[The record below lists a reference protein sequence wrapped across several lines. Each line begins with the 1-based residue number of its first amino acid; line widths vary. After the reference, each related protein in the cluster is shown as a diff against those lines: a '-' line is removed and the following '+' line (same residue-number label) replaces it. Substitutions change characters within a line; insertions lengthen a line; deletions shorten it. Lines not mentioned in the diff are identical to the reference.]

1 MFRNYIKTAIRN
13 MRKFKGYT
21 FINIAGLAIGIACCI
36 LILLWVRDE
45 LSFDGFHEKAD
56 RLYRVVEQQYYAGG
70 ELFPVAVTPAP
81 LAAALKDEIPEFV
94 NAARIT
100 LSPRL
105 LIRYGERMFYED
117 DIALADPSVFDLF
130 SFRLVKGDPET
141 ALEKLNS
148 IILTESMA
156 EKYFGDEDPLNKDL
170 KIGNMYDLTVTGV
183 VENAPRNSHLQFN
196 FIIPFEIIKM
206 AGDPLDNWGNNS
218 YFTYVELA
226 ENADAATA
234 QEKIT
239 GFLQKHLPE
248 SSTTL
253 HLQPLKRIHLYSDF
267 TADVPGHGD
276 IKYVYIFSLVA
287 LFVLIIACIN
297 FMNLTTA
304 RSGNR
309 AKEVGMRKVTGAQKA
324 DIVMQFLGESMLF
337 AFIAFLFALG
347 LVLLLLPA
355 FNALSGKELSLFTGE
370 SIDLLAALIGVAILT
385 GLVSGS
391 YPVLYLSSFQPVA
404 VLKGTLRSGPRG
416 STFRRVLVV
425 IQFSLSIFLIIAT
438 AIIHSQ
444 LEYIQNKKLGY
455 DKDHVIYMRIGMNAV
470 RYYEPFKR
478 EALTSPDILGIGW
491 SGQLPAYI
499 VNSTSSV
506 NWPGK
511 DPNESILMHNTA
523 VDYDFIETMGMEI
536 VAGRNF
542 SLEFPTDE
550 KEAFILNEEAA
561 RLLGEDSAVGK
572 PFTLWDIKGK
582 VIGVVKNFH
591 FKSLN
596 THVEPL
602 VIRLLKPQPY
612 SFMFIRVRG
621 ENITASINYLE
632 KTWRKIAT
640 VFPFE
645 YQFLDDYYDR
655 TYHAEQRMGKLF
667 NAFTALAIFIAC
679 LGLLGLA
686 SFMAEQRTKEIGIR
700 KVLGATV
707 PNIIL
712 LMSREFVFLV
722 AISNV
727 LAWPLA
733 YYLMNKWLENY
744 AYHAAINV
752 LFFFVSA
759 LIALAIALLT
769 VSYQAFRAASAN
781 PIDSLR
787 YE

>member
-1 MFRNYIKTAIRN
+1 

-81 LAAALKDEIPEFV
+81 LAPALKEEIPEVV
-94 NAARIT
+94 NAVRIT
-100 LSPRL
+100 RSPRL
-105 LIRYGERMFYED
+105 LIRYGEQMFYES
-117 DIALADPSVFDLF
+117 DIALADPSFLTMFD
-130 SFRLVKGDPET
+130 FRLTKGDPGT
-141 ALEKLNS
+141 ALDKINS
-148 IILTESMA
+148 IILSESMA
-156 EKYFGDEDPLNKDL
+156 QKYFGDEDPLNKDL
-170 KIGNMYDLTVTGV
+170 KIGNMYDLTITGV
-183 VENAPRNSHLQFN
+183 VEDVPPNSHLQFN
-196 FIIPFEIIKM
+196 FIIPFEIMKM
-206 AGDPLDNWGNNS
+206 AGDPLNQWGNNS

-226 ENADAATA
+226 ENANADAA

-239 GFLQKHLPE
+239 GFLKKHLPE
-248 SSTTL
+248 TSTTL
-253 HLQPLKRIHLYSDF
+253 HLQPLRRIHLYSDF
-267 TADVPGHGD
+267 TADVSGHGD
-276 IKYVYIFSLVA
+276 IKYVYIFSVVA
-287 LFVLIIACIN
+287 LFVLLIACIN

-309 AKEVGMRKVTGAQKA
+309 AREVGMRKVTGANRT
-324 DIVMQFLGESMLF
+324 DIVKQFLGESMIF

-347 LVLLLLPA
+347 IVLLLLPA
-355 FNALSGKELSLFTGE
+355 FNNLSGKELSLFTGK
-370 SIDLLAALIGVAILT
+370 SIDLLTALIGVAILT
-385 GLVSGS
+385 GLIAGS
-391 YPVLYLSSFQPVA
+391 YPILYLSSFQPVT
-404 VLKGTLRSGPRG
+404 VLKGALKSGPRS

-425 IQFSLSIFLIIAT
+425 VQFSLSIFLIIAT
-438 AIIHSQ
+438 SVIHSQ
-444 LEYIQNKKLGY
+444 LEYIRNKKLGY
-455 DKDHVIYMRIGMNAV
+455 DKDHVIYQRIGMNAV
-470 RYYEPFKR
+470 RYYEPYKR
-478 EALTSPDILGIGW
+478 EALKSPDILGISW
-491 SGQLPAYI
+491 SHQLPSYI

-523 VDYDFIETMGMEI
+523 VDYDFIETMNMTI
-536 VAGRNF
+536 VDGRNF
-542 SLEFPTDE
+542 SPEFPTDE

-561 RLLGEDSAVGK
+561 RLLGDDSAVGK
-572 PFTLWDIKGK
+572 PFTLWQFKGK

-612 SFMFIRVRG
+612 SYMFIKIRG
-621 ENITASINYLE
+621 ENVNESIRYLE
-632 KTWRKIAT
+632 KTWRDIAT

-645 YQFLDDYYDR
+645 YQFLDEYYDR
-655 TYHAEQRMGKLF
+655 TYRAEQRMGKLF
-667 NAFTALAIFIAC
+667 NAFTTLAIFIAC

-700 KVLGATV
+700 KVLGASV
-707 PNIIL
+707 SNIIL
-712 LMSREFVFLV
+712 LMSREFVLLV

-733 YYLMNKWLENY
+733 YCFMNKWLENY
-744 AYHAAINV
+744 AYHASIN
-752 LFFFVSA
+752 LFFFLA
-759 LIALAIALLT
+759 AALAALGIALLT
-769 VSYQAFRAASAN
+769 VSYQALRAASSN

>member
-1 MFRNYIKTAIRN
+1 MK
-13 MRKFKGYT
+13 KFKGYT

-81 LAAALKDEIPEFV
+81 LAPALKDEVPEIA
-94 NAARIT
+94 NAMRIER
-100 LSPRL
+100 SPRL
-105 LIRYGERMFYED
+105 LIRYGDRMFNES
-117 DIALADPSVFDLF
+117 DIALADPSLFAMF
-130 SFRLVKGDPET
+130 SFRLLKGDPDT
-141 ALEKLNS
+141 ALKKMNS
-148 IILTESMA
+148 IILTEAMA

-183 VENAPRNSHLQFN
+183 VENVPPNSHLQFN
-196 FIIPFEIIKM
+196 FIIPFEILKM
-206 AGDPLDNWGNNS
+206 AGDSLNQWGNNS

-226 ENADAATA
+226 ENANASAA

-239 GFLQKHLPE
+239 GFLKKHMPE
-248 SSTTL
+248 TRTTL

-287 LFVLIIACIN
+287 LFVLLIACIN

-309 AKEVGMRKVTGAQKA
+309 AREVGMRKVTGAHKA
-324 DIVMQFLGESMLF
+324 DIVKQFLGESMIF
-337 AFIAFLFALG
+337 AFIAFLLALG
-347 LVLLLLPA
+347 IVLLLLPA
-355 FNALSGKELSLFTGE
+355 FNNLSGKQLSLFTGE
-370 SIDLLAALIGVAILT
+370 SFDLLAALIGVAILT
-385 GLVSGS
+385 GLFSGS
-391 YPVLYLSSFQPVA
+391 YPVLYLSSFQPVT
-404 VLKGTLRSGPRG
+404 VLKGALKSGPR
-416 STFRRVLVV
+416 SATFRRMLVV

-438 AIIHSQ
+438 SVIHSQ
-444 LEYIQNKKLGY
+444 LEYIRNKKLGY
-455 DKDHVIYMRIGMNAV
+455 EKEHVIYQRIGMNDV
-470 RYYEPFKR
+470 RYYEPYKR
-478 EALTSPDILGIGW
+478 EALTSPNILGVSW
-491 SGQLPAYI
+491 SHQLPAYI

-523 VDYDFIETMGMEI
+523 VDYDFIDTMNMEI
-536 VAGRNF
+536 VDGRDF
-542 SLEFPTDE
+542 SREFPTDE
-550 KEAFILNEEAA
+550 KEAFILNEQAA
-561 RLLGEDSAVGK
+561 KLLGEDSAVGK

-602 VIRLLKPQPY
+602 VIRLVKPQPY
-612 SFMFIRVRG
+612 SYMFIKVRG
-621 ENITASINYLE
+621 ENVTESIKYLE
-632 KTWRKIAT
+632 KTWRDIAT

-645 YQFLDDYYDR
+645 YQFLDEYYDR
-655 TYHAEQRMGKLF
+655 TYRAEQRMGKLF
-667 NAFTALAIFIAC
+667 NAFTTLAIFIAC

-700 KVLGATV
+700 KVLGASV
-707 PNIIL
+707 SNIIL
-712 LMSREFVFLV
+712 LLSREFVLLV
-722 AISNV
+722 TISNV

-733 YYLMNKWLENY
+733 YYFMNKWLENY
-744 AYHAAINV
+744 AYHASVN
-752 LFFFVSA
+752 LFFFLVSA
-759 LIALAIALLT
+759 LAALGIALLT
-769 VSYQAFRAASAN
+769 VSYQAIRAASSN

>member
-1 MFRNYIKTAIRN
+1 MFRNYIKTALRN
-13 MRKFKGYT
+13 MKKFKGYT

-45 LSFDGFHEKAD
+45 RSFDGFHEKAD

-81 LAAALKDEIPEFV
+81 LAPALKDEIPEV
-94 NAARIT
+94 ANAMRIT
-100 LSPRL
+100 RSPRL

-117 DIALADPSVFDLF
+117 DIALADPSLFAMF
-130 SFRLVKGDPET
+130 SFRLIKGDPTT
-141 ALEKLNS
+141 AFNKINS
-148 IILTESMA
+148 IVLSESIA

-183 VENAPRNSHLQFN
+183 LENVPPNSHLQFD
-196 FIIPFEIIKM
+196 FIIPFEILKM
-206 AGDPLDNWGNNS
+206 AGNSLDQWGNNS

-226 ENADAATA
+226 ENANADVA

-239 GFLQKHLPE
+239 GFLKKHLPE
-248 SSTTL
+248 TNTTL
-253 HLQPLKRIHLYSDF
+253 HLQSLKRIHLYSDF
-267 TADVPGHGD
+267 TADISGHGD

-287 LFVLIIACIN
+287 LFVLFIACIN

-304 RSGNR
+304 RSGSR
-309 AKEVGMRKVTGAQKA
+309 AREVGMRKVTGAHKV
-324 DIVMQFLGESMLF
+324 DIVKQFLGESMIF
-337 AFIAFLFALG
+337 VFIAFLFALG
-347 LVLLLLPA
+347 IVLLLLPA
-355 FNALSGKELSLFTGE
+355 FNNLSGKQLSLFTGE
-370 SIDLLAALIGVAILT
+370 SVDLLAALIGVAILT
-385 GLVSGS
+385 GLISGS

-404 VLKGTLRSGPRG
+404 VLKGALKSGPR
-416 STFRRVLVV
+416 SATFRRALVV

-438 AIIHSQ
+438 SVIHSQ
-444 LEYIQNKKLGY
+444 LEYIRNKKLGY
-455 DKDHVIYMRIGMNAV
+455 DKEYVVYMRIGMNAV
-470 RYYEPFKR
+470 RYYEPYKR
-478 EALTSPDILGIGW
+478 ELLTSPDILGVSW
-491 SGQLPAYI
+491 SSQLPAYI

-523 VDYDFIETMGMEI
+523 IDYDFIETMNMEI
-536 VAGRNF
+536 VDGRDF
-542 SLEFPTDE
+542 SREFPTDE

-572 PFTLWDIKGK
+572 PFTLWQIKGK

-612 SFMFIRVRG
+612 SYMFVRIRG
-621 ENITASINYLE
+621 ENVTESIGYLE
-632 KTWRKIAT
+632 KTWRGIAT

-645 YQFLDDYYDR
+645 YQFLDEYYDR
-655 TYHAEQRMGKLF
+655 TYRAEQRMGKIF
-667 NAFTALAIFIAC
+667 NAFTTLAIFIAC

-700 KVLGATV
+700 KVLGASV
-707 PNIIL
+707 SNIFVL
-712 LMSREFVFLV
+712 LSREFVLLV
-722 AISNV
+722 AVSNV

-733 YYLMNKWLENY
+733 YYFMNKWLENY
-744 AYHAAINV
+744 AYHASIN
-752 LFFFVSA
+752 LFFFVASA
-759 LIALAIALLT
+759 LAALGIALLT
-769 VSYQAFRAASAN
+769 VSYQAFKAASSD
-781 PIDSLR
+781 PIYSLR

>member
-1 MFRNYIKTAIRN
+1 MFQNYIKTALRN
-13 MRKFKGYT
+13 MKKFKGYT

-45 LSFDGFHEKAD
+45 LSFDGFHKKAD
-56 RLYRVVEQQYYAGG
+56 SLYRVVEQQYYAGG

-81 LAAALKDEIPEFV
+81 LALALKDEIPEVV
-94 NAARIT
+94 NAIRIES
-100 LSPRL
+100 SPRL
-105 LIRYGERMFYED
+105 LIRYGERMFYES
-117 DIALADPSVFDLF
+117 DITLADPSLF
-130 SFRLVKGDPET
+130 AMFNFRLIKGDPET
-141 ALEKLNS
+141 ALNKINS

-183 VENAPRNSHLQFN
+183 VENVPRNSHLQFN
-196 FIIPFEIIKM
+196 FIIPFEIMKM
-206 AGDPLDNWGNNS
+206 AGDPLDKWGNNS
-218 YFTYVELA
+218 YFTYIELA
-226 ENADAATA
+226 ENADSSTV

-239 GFLQKHLPE
+239 GFIKKHLPGT
-248 SSTTL
+248 STTL

-276 IKYVYIFSLVA
+276 VKYVYIFSLVA

-309 AKEVGMRKVTGAQKA
+309 AKEVGMRKVTGAQRV
-324 DIVMQFLGESMLF
+324 DIVKQFLGESMLF
-337 AFIAFLFALG
+337 VFISFLLALG
-347 LVLLLLPA
+347 IVLLLLPA
-355 FNALSGKELSLFTGE
+355 FNNLSGKQLSLFTGE
-370 SIDLLAALIGVAILT
+370 SIDFLAALIGVAILT
-385 GLVSGS
+385 GLISGS

-404 VLKGTLRSGPRG
+404 VLKGALRSGPRS

-425 IQFSLSIFLIIAT
+425 IQFSLSIFLIIST
-438 AIIHSQ
+438 AVIHSQ
-444 LEYIQNKKLGY
+444 LEYIRNRKLGY
-455 DKDHVIYMRIGMNAV
+455 DKEHVIYMRIGMNAV
-470 RYYEPFKR
+470 RYYEPYKR
-478 EALTSPDILGIGW
+478 EAMTSPDILGIGW
-491 SGQLPAYI
+491 SSQLPAYI

-523 VDYDFIETMGMEI
+523 VDYDFIETMNMEI
-536 VAGRNF
+536 LGGRNF
-542 SLEFPTDE
+542 SREFPTDE

-561 RLLGEDSAVGK
+561 RLLGEDSPVGK
-572 PFTLWDIKGK
+572 PFTLWEIKGK

-596 THVEPL
+596 TRVEPL
-602 VIRLLKPQPY
+602 VVRLLKPQPY
-612 SFMFIRVRG
+612 SYMFIRIRG
-621 ENITASINYLE
+621 ENVTESIKYLE
-632 KTWRKIAT
+632 KTWRDIAT

-645 YQFLDDYYDR
+645 YQFLDEYYDR
-655 TYHAEQRMGKLF
+655 TYRAEQRMGKLF
-667 NAFTALAIFIAC
+667 NAFTTLAIFIAC

-686 SFMAEQRTKEIGIR
+686 SFLAEQRTKEIGIR
-700 KVLGATV
+700 KVLGASV
-707 PNIIL
+707 SNIIL
-712 LMSREFVFLV
+712 LLSREFVLLV

-733 YYLMNKWLENY
+733 FYLMNKWLENY
-744 AYHAAINV
+744 AYHASIN
-752 LFFFVSA
+752 LLYFLASA
-759 LIALAIALLT
+759 LAALGIALLT
-769 VSYQAFRAASAN
+769 VSYQAFRAASSD